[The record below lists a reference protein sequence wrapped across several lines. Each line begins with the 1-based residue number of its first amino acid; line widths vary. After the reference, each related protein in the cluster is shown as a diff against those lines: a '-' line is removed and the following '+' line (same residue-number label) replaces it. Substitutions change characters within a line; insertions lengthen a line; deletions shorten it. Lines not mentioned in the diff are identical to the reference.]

1 MKTNALL
8 RIISLWLILL
18 LTSAAFWPLK
28 SNPTLSRIS
37 KTQNDAVYFNP
48 RQYFNKQ
55 CAFCHSDNS
64 KIAPSMSDV
73 KVAYLSKYPKKADF
87 VKHMTAF
94 VLHPNADNRLIK
106 ENLNKY
112 KEMPSGMFYD
122 ATKILRV
129 VHYIY
134 DSVEIPKEFK
144 IGKNDTIKLETLDN
158 TPKAIEAKI
167 KLHKGVDICKIL
179 NLKPV
184 DFEFAKASIHPAM
197 AKQLDNLVQFL
208 KANPDTNIEI
218 RNYTDSRGSTQRNLQ
233 LSNKRAN
240 AIKRYLISHGISY
253 KRITAKGYGET
264 KLLNRCKDGVPC
276 TEKEHAKNRRT
287 ELIIR

>member
-1 MKTNALL
+1 MKANALL
-8 RIISLWLILL
+8 RIISLSLIML

-37 KTQNDAVYFNP
+37 KTQNDGIYFNP

-55 CAFCHSDNS
+55 CGFCHGKFS
-64 KIAPSMSDV
+64 KTAPSMIDI
-73 KVAYLSKYPKKADF
+73 KAAYIATYPNKEDF

-94 VLHPNADNRLIK
+94 VLHPNSDNRLIK
-106 ENLNKY
+106 ENLDKY

-122 ATKILRV
+122 AKKILRV
-129 VHYIY
+129 VFYIY
-134 DSVEIPKEFK
+134 DSVEIPVKSK
-144 IGKNDTIKLETLDN
+144 PNKNDTIKLN
-158 TPKAIEAKI
+158 SFNNKPKTIEAKI
-167 KLHKGVDICKIL
+167 KMQKGADICKIL

-184 DFEFAKASIHPAM
+184 DFEYAKTNIHPAM

-208 KANPDTNIEI
+208 KENPKINIEI
-218 RNYTDSRGSTQRNLQ
+218 RNYTDSRGSVQRNLQ

-240 AIKRYLISHGISY
+240 AIKRYLIRHGISY
-253 KRITAKGYGET
+253 KRIIAKGYGESN
-264 KLLNRCKDGVPC
+264 LLNRCKDNVPC
-276 TEKEHAKNRRT
+276 TEEEHAQNRRT